1 MQRRRLGL
9 EPEHHTPGRRL
20 STTPDTTP
28 TTTPDTA
35 SASSAAPETT
45 AYASPTITSDP
56 FTLGVASG
64 DPLADSVILWT
75 RLLPV
80 DPLPDTDIEVT
91 WEIARDAEFA
101 DVVGSGTALAVAA
114 LGPFRPRRRDRSRT
128 RQRVP
133 LPVLPR

>member
-1 MQRRRLGL
+1 M
-9 EPEHHTPGRRL
+9 
-20 STTPDTTP
+20 TPD
-28 TTTPDTA
+28 A
-35 SASSAAPETT
+35 QAESVGAHSNA
-45 AYASPTITSDP
+45 PTITSDP

-75 RLLPV
+75 RLLPA

-114 LGPFRPRRRDRSRT
+114 LGHSVHVDATGLEPDASTPPGTVGSDG
-128 RQRVP
+128 
-133 LPVLPR
+133 